1 MMHLGSL
8 SNQPDR
14 AGNHPV
20 AERRAATGTR
30 VAARVVSD
38 EDLHFARDLIARIA
52 DALEQVLCCRR
63 PAIDLA
69 VMTMIAGG
77 HLLARTVQC
86 DMVRIQFTSDMLPS
100 DLTGVSVFNQQ
111 TQEFTFHPGPLF
123 SQVVLAD
130 EVNRA
135 NPKAQAA
142 MLEAMEERRISV
154 DGVTRELPRPHLVIA
169 TQNPIEMEGTYPL
182 PEAQLDRF
190 MTRIS
195 LGYPS
200 PAAEAQMVM
209 SPSGSDPLERLEPVC
224 TTDELLAATRIAA
237 QIKVSPQ
244 VADYAV
250 ALLTATRTSP
260 QITLGASPRAGLA
273 LLAMSRVR
281 ALALGQEA
289 VYPGDVRAMALPVLS
304 HRIRFASMNARTAT
318 IDQQRDALAR
328 VLQQVPAPNAPNN
341 AK

>member
-1 MMHLGSL
+1 M
-8 SNQPDR
+8 
-14 AGNHPV
+14 
-20 AERRAATGTR
+20 
-30 VAARVVSD
+30 
-38 EDLHFARDLIARIA
+38 
-52 DALEQVLCCRR
+52 
-63 PAIDLA
+63 
-69 VMTMIAGG
+69 
-77 HLLARTVQC
+77 
-86 DMVRIQFTSDMLPS
+86 
-100 DLTGVSVFNQQ
+100 
-111 TQEFTFHPGPLF
+111 
-123 SQVVLAD
+123 
-130 EVNRA
+130 
-135 NPKAQAA
+135 
-142 MLEAMEERRISV
+142 
-154 DGVTRELPRPHLVIA
+154 IA
-169 TQNPIEMEGTYPL
+169 TQNPIVMEGTYPL

-200 PAAEAQMVM
+200 PAAEAQMAM
-209 SPSGSDPLERLEPVC
+209 APSGSDPLERLEPVC
-224 TTDELLAATRIAA
+224 TTDELLAATRITA

-250 ALLTATRTSP
+250 ALLNATRTSP
-260 QITLGASPRAGLA
+260 QIALGASPRAGLA

-328 VLQQVPAPNAPNN
+328 VLQQVPAPGN

>member
-1 MMHLGSL
+1 
-8 SNQPDR
+8 
-14 AGNHPV
+14 
-20 AERRAATGTR
+20 
-30 VAARVVSD
+30 
-38 EDLHFARDLIARIA
+38 
-52 DALEQVLCCRR
+52 
-63 PAIDLA
+63 
-69 VMTMIAGG
+69 
-77 HLLARTVQC
+77 
-86 DMVRIQFTSDMLPS
+86 
-100 DLTGVSVFNQQ
+100 
-111 TQEFTFHPGPLF
+111 
-123 SQVVLAD
+123 
-130 EVNRA
+130 
-135 NPKAQAA
+135 

-328 VLQQVPAPNAPNN
+328 VLQQVPAPNPPSSNWAAPNPPAPTDATRD